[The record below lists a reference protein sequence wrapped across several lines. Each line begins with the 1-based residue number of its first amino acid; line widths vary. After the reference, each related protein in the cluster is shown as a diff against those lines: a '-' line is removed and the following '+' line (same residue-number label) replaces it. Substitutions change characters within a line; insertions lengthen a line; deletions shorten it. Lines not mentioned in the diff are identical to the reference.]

1 MQIFVRTLTGKVY
14 YYDVNSTDTCR
25 DLKQKIQDSAGFP
38 IDRQTIMLLK
48 KSLKDEQLISEC
60 NLLYPEHSL
69 IYNMTCLYPFYVILR
84 SIKDTTPQSD

>member
-48 KSLKDEQLISEC
+48 K
-60 NLLYPEHSL
+60 
-69 IYNMTCLYPFYVILR
+69 
-84 SIKDTTPQSD
+84 